1 MNLEY
6 LDLGFGDITTIPDSI
21 SKLTSLKYFNMFGN
35 KLTSLPKGFPLNL
48 TSLILRANLFKEFPK
63 QIYQMKDLEL
73 LDVSMNEITTIEPL
87 TK

>member
-1 MNLEY
+1 M
-6 LDLGFGDITTIPDSI
+6 TDSI

-73 LDVSMNEITTIEPL
+73 LDPSKLKEDVLNQIKRLTIG
-87 TK
+87 